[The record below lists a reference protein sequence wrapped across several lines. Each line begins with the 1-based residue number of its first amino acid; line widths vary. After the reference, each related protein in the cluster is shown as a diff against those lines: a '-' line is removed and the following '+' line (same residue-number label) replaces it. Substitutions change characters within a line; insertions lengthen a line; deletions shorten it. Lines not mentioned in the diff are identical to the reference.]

1 MAGRLADGSIAQKD
15 VTSERSLMVSD
26 EEFPSRA
33 FLLYWRADAVSA
45 FGTYITLLALQTLV
59 VLTLHGS
66 AVQVGWLN
74 SVRWLPYLVV
84 GVVVGALVDRH
95 PRRPI
100 MIITDWVQAGLLAT
114 IPTLWWMHRLSFP
127 ALLGVVLAYGTA
139 SVVNGAAAMSLLP
152 RLVQRRHLQR
162 AHARSDGADAVAMSA
177 GPALGGFLVSALG
190 APLAVLVDAA
200 TYVYS
205 AITLSRIDVTEPPSQ
220 QGATAGDLVRE
231 ILDGVRWVYRGSG
244 LTTLAIA
251 THGWF
256 VGNAAVGV
264 VLAPYAL
271 DALSLTPFQFGLI
284 GALGGIGALVGAA
297 VTTRVGLRLG
307 TGRTIIACHAITTVG
322 VLVMVAAGGSSHAW
336 ASFAVLGAGVGLYGL
351 AMGMSNSH
359 EMSFRQLVTPDE
371 LQARTNTTLRS
382 LNRAFMVIVAP
393 LAGILA
399 DAWGIRP
406 TLLGAAAV
414 FALVS
419 FGLAS
424 SSFRSVRAPV

>member
-1 MAGRLADGSIAQKD
+1 MAGEK
-15 VTSERSLMVSD
+15 
-26 EEFPSRA
+26 EFPSRS
-33 FLLYWRADAVSA
+33 FLLYWRANAVSA

-66 AVQVGWLN
+66 AAEVGWLN
-74 SVRWLPYLVV
+74 SARWLPYLVV

-100 MIITDWVQAGLLAT
+100 LVITDLVQAGLLVT
-114 IPTLWWMHRLSFP
+114 IPLLWWIHRLSFP
-127 ALLGVVLAYGTA
+127 ALLVVVMAYGTA
-139 SVVNGAAAMSLLP
+139 SVINGAAAMSLLP
-152 RLVQRRHLQR
+152 RLVQRGDLQR
-162 AHARSDGADAVAMSA
+162 AHARGDGADAVAMSA
-177 GPALGGFLVSALG
+177 GPALGGLLVSAVG
-190 APLAVLVDAA
+190 APAAVLVDAA

-205 AITLSRIDVTEPPSQ
+205 AATLSRIKVTEPRPKRGVS
-220 QGATAGDLVRE
+220 ARDLVLE
-231 ILDGVRWVYRGSG
+231 IRDGVRWIYKGSG
-244 LTTLAIA
+244 LTTLAIS
-251 THGWF
+251 THAWF
-256 VGNAAVGV
+256 VGNAVIGV

-284 GALGGIGALVGAA
+284 GALGGIGALLGAA

-322 VLVMVAAGGSSHAW
+322 VLVMVTAGGTSHAV
-336 ASFAVLGAGVGLYGL
+336 ASVAVLGAGVGLYGL
-351 AMGMSNSH
+351 AIGMSNSH

-382 LNRAFMVIVAP
+382 LNRAVMVIAAP

-399 DAWGIRP
+399 DDWGIRP
-406 TLLGAAAV
+406 TLLAAAAV

-419 FGLAS
+419 LGLAAS
-424 SSFRSVRAPV
+424 PFRAARAPA